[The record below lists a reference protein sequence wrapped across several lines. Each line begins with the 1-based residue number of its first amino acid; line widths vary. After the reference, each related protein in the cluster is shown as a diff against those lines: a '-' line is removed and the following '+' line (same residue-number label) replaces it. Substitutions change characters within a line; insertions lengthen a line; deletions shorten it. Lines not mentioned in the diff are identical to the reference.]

1 MESTSSFRDA
11 SRALTNPA
19 SSRPPICSPR
29 TRGPKSRYLGSASDL
44 LSQMP
49 ESKPVC
55 TRRSKG
61 WVLGLENAIE
71 TKGLT
76 RRFGEFTAVDHVDL
90 EVRKGSI
97 FGFLGPNGSG
107 KTTLIRMLCGVLE
120 PSDGDATVN
129 GFDVKKDSEQIKRS
143 IGYMSQAFSL
153 YRDLSPRE
161 NLEFFGG
168 IYGLKGQHLQDRI
181 KATVDLVGLGPY
193 MEQQSGTFR
202 RLEATT
208 RIGRRPDSRAPADL
222 SG

>member
-1 MESTSSFRDA
+1 MA
-11 SRALTNPA
+11 
-19 SSRPPICSPR
+19 
-29 TRGPKSRYLGSASDL
+29 
-44 LSQMP
+44 
-49 ESKPVC
+49 
-55 TRRSKG
+55 
-61 WVLGLENAIE
+61 
-71 TKGLT
+71 
-76 RRFGEFTAVDHVDL
+76 
-90 EVRKGSI
+90 
-97 FGFLGPNGSG
+97 FLAQTGSG

-193 MEQQSGTFR
+193 MEQQSGT
-202 RLEATT
+202 
-208 RIGRRPDSRAPADL
+208 L
-222 SG
+222 SGGWKA